1 MLSFVLIFPG
11 PLLTDSDYEETLA
24 SMQCGN
30 KAKLVD
36 NAVKKNEVFTNP

>member
-1 MLSFVLIFPG
+1 MLSFVLIFPD
-11 PLLTDSDYEETLA
+11 PLLTDSDYEETLV

-36 NAVKKNEVFTNP
+36 NAVKKNEVLTGP

>member
-1 MLSFVLIFPG
+1 MLSFVLIFPD
-11 PLLTDSDYEETLA
+11 PLRADSDYEETLA

-36 NAVKKNEVFTNP
+36 NAVKKNEVFTGP

>member
-1 MLSFVLIFPG
+1 MFSYVLIFTD

-36 NAVKKNEVFTNP
+36 NAVKKNEVFTGP